1 MEGKNKQPLGAYR
14 ITWADGSDYPPIEV
28 VATKRD
34 IEAMPPD
41 HLEGATIQRDF
52 LVTEDVPFCIK
63 DGVVVLDA

>member
-41 HLEGATIQRDF
+41 HLEGDYQA
-52 LVTEDVPFCIK
+52 
-63 DGVVVLDA
+63 